1 MDEFWRFLASQ
12 FLCISSRYDG
22 MVCSALD
29 FLSAICVRSQYKD
42 MFKADGVLKTLAGQF
57 ACDSQIT
64 VALRNSTVVLGC
76 SIGYSGLP

>member
-1 MDEFWRFLASQ
+1 
-12 FLCISSRYDG
+12 

-57 ACDSQIT
+57 AIQIT
-64 VALRNSTVVLGC
+64 VVVKGGTVGTRSVCDWWRMITVVLDLIGPVCDSDYC
-76 SIGYSGLP
+76 SFGLP